1 MKQDDSTPEDT
12 PREGAE
18 KEVAAEAYA
27 AGEHAQAH
35 SPDTPLKPPL
45 FNTWKG
51 MYVFVLC
58 LHTLVIAALYFFTL
72 NYQ

>member
-1 MKQDDSTPEDT
+1 MDMTQQNT
-12 PREGAE
+12 A
-18 KEVAAEAYA
+18 KEHPVQGNEQ
-27 AGEHAQAH
+27 E
-35 SPDTPLKPPL
+35 TPLKPPL

-58 LHTLVIAALYFFTL
+58 LHALVIAALYFLTM